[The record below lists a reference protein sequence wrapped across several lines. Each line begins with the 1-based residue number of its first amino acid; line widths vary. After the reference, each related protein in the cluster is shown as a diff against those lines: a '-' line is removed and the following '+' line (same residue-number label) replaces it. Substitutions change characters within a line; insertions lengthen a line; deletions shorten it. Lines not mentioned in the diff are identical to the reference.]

1 MRVIFRTILG
11 IMPIMG
17 FIFLA
22 LDIQS
27 ANAAAPGER
36 QFTFELAPGVKR
48 EQVRFRNRF
57 GIELCADL
65 YKPISGSGKMP
76 AIVVGG
82 PYGAV
87 KEQASGLYANE
98 LASQGFITLAFDPS
112 YTGESGGEPR
122 HMSSPDINTEDFSA
136 SVDYLANRPDVDAGK
151 IGALGICGLGGAA
164 LNAAQSD
171 PRLKALAHVSGTNM
185 HWVQSQ
191 GMQNS
196 ANTPEAR
203 KARRQRDAEK
213 RTKQFIAAPREKDGG
228 VLQEQPADVLQ
239 YNKDYTDYYK
249 RPRGYHPNSPN
260 SNGGMD
266 STAWI
271 SWVNTPLLE
280 RIEEI
285 DAPVLIL
292 AGENAH
298 TRYMG
303 EAAYKQLKGENKK
316 LVIVPDA
323 VHCDLYDGGPNHDK
337 IPWDTV
343 NSFFRQNLAGAVQ
356 DRANSQETIK

>member
-1 MRVIFRTILG
+1 MKKLPTAILL
-11 IMPIMG
+11 
-17 FIFLA
+17 LA
-22 LDIQS
+22 LFMLS
-27 ANAAAPGER
+27 ELCVYAEAPSPKTR
-36 QFTFELAPGVKR
+36 RFTFQLAPGVTR
-48 EQVRFRNRF
+48 EQVRFKNRF
-57 GIELCADL
+57 GIDLCADVYRPAAATSAEKL
-65 YKPISGSGKMP
+65 P

-87 KEQASGLYANE
+87 KEQASGLYASE
-98 LASQGFITLAFDPS
+98 LASLGFMTLAFDPS
-112 YTGESGGEPR
+112 YTGESGGQPR

-136 SVDYLANRPDVDAGK
+136 CVDYLSNRPDVDAEK
-151 IGALGICGLGGAA
+151 IGILGICGLGGAA

-171 PRLKALAHVSGTNM
+171 PRIKAILHVSGTNM

-191 GMQNS
+191 GMFNA

-203 KARRQRDAEK
+203 KIRRKADAEK
-213 RTKQFIAAPREKDGG
+213 RTRQFAAAARQRDGG
-228 VLQEQPADVLQ
+228 VLQEQPEDAPQ
-239 YNKDYTDYYK
+239 YNKDYTAYYK

-266 STAWI
+266 ASAWI
-271 SWVNTPLLE
+271 SWVNTPLME

-292 AGENAH
+292 AGEKAH

-303 EAAYKQLKGENKK
+303 EAAYAQLKGENKS

-323 VHCDLYDGGPNHDK
+323 VHCDLYDGGPAHDK

-343 NSFFRQNLAGAVQ
+343 NGFFNRHLG
-356 DRANSQETIK
+356 KK

>member
-1 MRVIFRTILG
+1 MGKNRIFAWITFSLLG
-11 IMPIMG
+11 IILMPIDAECDKLG
-17 FIFLA
+17 GS
-22 LDIQS
+22 DD
-27 ANAAAPGER
+27 R
-36 QFTFELAPGVKR
+36 QFTFELAPGVSR
-48 EQVRFRNRF
+48 EQARFRNRF
-57 GIELCADL
+57 GIELCADV
-65 YKPISGSGKMP
+65 YKPMAARAGKLP
-76 AIVVGG
+76 AIIAGG

-98 LASQGFITLAFDPS
+98 LASQGFLVLAFDPS

-136 SVDYLANRPDVDAGK
+136 CVDYLANRSDVDSEK
-151 IGALGICGLGGAA
+151 IGVLGICGLGGVA

-171 PRLKALAHVSGTNM
+171 PRIKAVLHVSGTNM

-203 KARRQRDAEK
+203 KARRLADAEK
-213 RTKQFIAAPREKDGG
+213 RTRQFAAPEREKDGG
-228 VLQEQPADVLQ
+228 VLQQQPPDALQ
-239 YNKDYTDYYK
+239 YNKDYTEYYK

-280 RIEEI
+280 RLEEI
-285 DAPVLIL
+285 EAPVLII

-303 EAAYKQLKGENKK
+303 EAAYRQLKGENKR
-316 LVIVPDA
+316 LVIVPGA
-323 VHCDLYDGGPNHDK
+323 VHCDLYDGGPEHDK

-343 NSFFRQNLAGAVQ
+343 NEFFRQTLGNPQ
-356 DRANSQETIK
+356 

>member
-1 MRVIFRTILG
+1 MHAINRIALAIV
-11 IMPIMG
+11 PITC
-17 FIFLA
+17 FLFMSIYIHA
-22 LDIQS
+22 
-27 ANAAAPGER
+27 AENAKQGER

-48 EQVRFRNRF
+48 EQARFKNRF
-57 GIELCADL
+57 GIELCADV
-65 YKPISGSGKMP
+65 YKPVSGIVKLS

-136 SVDYLANRPDVDAGK
+136 CVDYLSNRHDVDEKK
-151 IGALGICGLGGAA
+151 IGVLGICGLGGAA

-171 PRLKALAHVSGTNM
+171 PRIKALLHVSGTNM
-185 HWVQSQ
+185 HWVQSR

-196 ANTPEAR
+196 ADTPEAR
-203 KARRQRDAEK
+203 KARRLADAEK
-213 RTKQFIAAPREKDGG
+213 RTRQFIITPREKDGG
-228 VLQEQPADVLQ
+228 VPQKQPSDALQ

-260 SNGGMD
+260 SNAGMD

-303 EAAYKQLKGENKK
+303 EAAYKQLKGDNKK
-316 LVIVPDA
+316 LVIVPGA
-323 VHCDLYDGGPNHDK
+323 VHCDLYDGGPDHNK

-343 NSFFRQNLAGAVQ
+343 NGFFRQTLGGK
-356 DRANSQETIK
+356 E

>member
-1 MRVIFRTILG
+1 MNRIFK
-11 IMPIMG
+11 
-17 FIFLA
+17 LA
-22 LDIQS
+22 LMFFCSMGLIFATVDGY
-27 ANAAAPGER
+27 AKEEVGPAER
-36 QFTFELAPGVKR
+36 QFTFELAPGVVR
-48 EQVRFRNRF
+48 EQAHFRNRF
-57 GIELCADL
+57 GIELCADV
-65 YKPISGSGKMP
+65 YKPVDMKGKIS

-87 KEQASGLYANE
+87 KEQASGLYASE

-112 YTGESGGEPR
+112 YTGESGSEPR
-122 HMSSPDINTEDFSA
+122 GMSSPDINSEDFSA
-136 SVDYLANRPDVDAGK
+136 SVDYLANRPDVDAEK
-151 IGALGICGLGGAA
+151 IGALGICGLAGAA

-171 PRLKALAHVSGTNM
+171 PRIKAVLHVSGTNM
-185 HWVQSQ
+185 HYVQSQ

-203 KARRQRDAEK
+203 KARRKADAEK
-213 RTKQFIAAPREKDGG
+213 RTRQFIAVQREKDGG
-228 VLQEQPADVLQ
+228 VLENQPEDALQ
-239 YNKDYTDYYK
+239 YNKEYTEYYK

-260 SNGGMD
+260 SNDGMD

-271 SWVNTPLLE
+271 SWVNTPILE

-303 EAAYKQLKGENKK
+303 EAAYKQLKGENKR

-323 VHCDLYDGGPNHDK
+323 VHCDLYDGGPDHNK

-343 NSFFRQNLAGAVQ
+343 NGFFRQALAGEKQTPA
-356 DRANSQETIK
+356 KP